1 MGRLKINPAF
11 AEAHGLSE
19 AAKNADAWEKF
30 DEDLASS
37 QSASFQFR
45 KAISEA
51 RKTGKLIASSVGL
64 TSPTLPDAM
73 FDLRNELIAQ
83 YDGAMDGNDN
93 FWECYGEEML
103 TMVDISDNDL
113 SEEKEEGEKNSTT
126 MRVLDTRIGCYT
138 ALKTLRLR
146 NCNLDNLPWEI
157 IRDKLD
163 NLSVLDAR
171 GNRFTK
177 IPLNI
182 LPQSTTALYLADNNI
197 ESLGS
202 DIEEIDL
209 PSIHHLDV
217 ANNKLIRLPSKLKCP
232 KLQCLVLTKND
243 IESVS
248 KTFLYSCE
256 ESLKTLEIG
265 ENQLKVSM
273 NLSQHT
279 KLEVLEL
286 RANKLKSVPV
296 IHSNLVKLGL
306 SFNAISSLEGLYP
319 FLDECDENGKTND
332 GDYFRTS
339 LSELHLESNNFT
351 NSLHSPTLAVMTK
364 LSLLDVS
371 HNALEN
377 IPHVVGYLPI
387 LKKVLLDGNPFRMIR
402 NSIKYKANGTVD
414 TTKLLASLRNKG
426 PAPQAPG
433 YYGQNFEQL
442 MDKNIAETPMSVI
455 EAKSIVRKAV
465 VGNNTLDI
473 SGRGLEGKLVWK
485 ELIDALLTEDT
496 SSDGQFHG
504 SKISTWKV
512 TSGKITSFT
521 AGWVE
526 ALPSIVNFDAFRN
539 SIESLPPNIQKL
551 SLQNIQLQKNCIT
564 STVLKD
570 QLCCVGSNLAKN
582 LMHLDLSNNNI
593 EWIPE
598 DIFSFPALT
607 HLNLSY
613 NKIKT
618 LAWQYDEDLEEG
630 RGWREGLPSLEH
642 LDLSNNSISN
652 LGYLPLAL
660 SGCGNLRTLLLN
672 NNCIYEIPLELGLL
686 DQLSNLDLLGNSQRK
701 IRVRVLTQNCKNI
714 LEYLRERMTPEELR
728 EATENHREI
737 REAIEE
743 ENGDNGDTL
752 ELMKA
757 MSEDNYQSE
766 GEEEEMH
773 VSPVEQK
780 ENVQSG
786 KEKFQSMKENVN
798 VSSHN
803 ETSKVPETSD
813 SIIDELKESIAGLTV
828 ELENLSISEAKRF
841 ALKKELA
848 MQRSK
853 LIREQRKLKA

>member
-1 MGRLKINPAF
+1 MERLKINPAF

-19 AAKNADAWEKF
+19 AAKNADPWEQF

-37 QSASFQFR
+37 QSASFQLR
-45 KAISEA
+45 KAIGEA
-51 RKTGKLIASSVGL
+51 RKTGKLIASNVGL

-73 FDLRNELIAQ
+73 FDLRNELIAK

-103 TMVDISDNDL
+103 TLVDISDNDL
-113 SEEKEEGEKNSTT
+113 TEEKEQGAKQPT

-146 NCNLDNLPWEI
+146 NCNLDDLPWET
-157 IRDKLD
+157 IRDKLN

-171 GNRFTK
+171 GNRFTN
-177 IPLNI
+177 IPLNL
-182 LPQSTTALYLADNNI
+182 LPQSTSALYLADNII

-209 PSIHHLDV
+209 PSMHHLDV
-217 ANNKLIRLPSKLKCP
+217 ANNKLIRLPSKLKCS

-243 IESVS
+243 IESLS

-256 ESLKTLEIG
+256 ESLKTLELG

-332 GDYFRTS
+332 GDYFRTN
-339 LSELHLESNNFT
+339 LSELHLESNNFSNT
-351 NSLHSPTLAVMTK
+351 LHSPTLLVMTK

-377 IPHVVGYLPI
+377 IPHVVGYLPL

-414 TTKLLASLRNKG
+414 TVKLLASLRNKG

-442 MDKNIAETPMSVI
+442 MDKKIAETPMSVI

-465 VGNNTLDI
+465 VGNSTLDI
-473 SGRGLEGKLVWK
+473 SGRGLEGILVWK
-485 ELIDALLTEDT
+485 ELIDALLTED
-496 SSDGQFHG
+496 SSNGGEFYG
-504 SKISTWKV
+504 SKILTWKV
-512 TSGKITSFT
+512 TSGKITSFA

-539 SIESLPPNIQKL
+539 NIESLPPNFQKL
-551 SLQNIQLQKNCIT
+551 SLQQIQLQRNCIT
-564 STVLKD
+564 STVLKE
-570 QLCCVGSNLAKN
+570 QLCCVGSTLAKN
-582 LMHLDLSNNNI
+582 LIHLDVSNNNI

-598 DIFSFPALT
+598 DIFSFSALT

-613 NKIKT
+613 NNIKT

-660 SGCGNLRTLLLN
+660 SGCRNLRTLLLN
-672 NNCIYEIPLELGLL
+672 NNCIYDIPLELGLL
-686 DQLSNLDLLGNSQRK
+686 DQLNNIDLLGNSQRK

-737 REAIEE
+737 REAIDE
-743 ENGDNGDTL
+743 ENGDTSGTL
-752 ELMKA
+752 ELMKS

-766 GEEEEMH
+766 EEKEKENEKQMT
-773 VSPVEQK
+773 PVKQK
-780 ENVQSG
+780 ECDQSA
-786 KEKFQSMKENVN
+786 NN
-798 VSSHN
+798 ISSESFPN
-803 ETSKVPETSD
+803 KTSETPEMND
-813 SIIDELKESIAGLTV
+813 SIIDELKESIASLNL
-828 ELENLSISEAKRF
+828 ELENLSISQAKRF

-853 LIREQRKLKA
+853 LIREERKLKA